1 MQEME
6 YREVLE
12 QLRKEM
18 EELCL
23 VNAAQEQRILHLQ
36 DELKRTLRR
45 CHMLEKQMELA
56 AGNASPNAAGAEKK
70 GAGAAA
76 QKAGAG
82 AAKTAPNNAAGAE
95 KKGAGAAAQKAGAGP
110 QNAAKE
116 KKTSIVEKNKA
127 AAVSA
132 GARSP
137 EKVRPQLP
145 RWKRLMR
152 KFHADP
158 YTFFQESKHACLR
171 PLRHLYSPK

>member
-45 CHMLEKQMELA
+45 CHVLEKQMELA
-56 AGNASPNAAGAEKK
+56 AGNASPK
-70 GAGAAA
+70 
-76 QKAGAG
+76 
-82 AAKTAPNNAAGAE
+82 AAGAE

-110 QNAAKE
+110 QNAVKE

>member
-6 YREVLE
+6 YHEVLE

-45 CHMLEKQMELA
+45 CHMLERQMELA
-56 AGNASPNAAGAEKK
+56 AGNASLKAADAKK
-70 GAGAAA
+70 KSAGAAV
-76 QKAGAG
+76 QKAGAVPAKSAPPK
-82 AAKTAPNNAAGAE
+82 AADTE
-95 KKGAGAAAQKAGAGP
+95 KKSAGTAVQKAGATP
-110 QNAAKE
+110 SEKSEE

-127 AAVSA
+127 AAVSV

-145 RWKRLMR
+145 RWKKLVR

-158 YTFFQESKHACLR
+158 YAFFQESKHAYLR